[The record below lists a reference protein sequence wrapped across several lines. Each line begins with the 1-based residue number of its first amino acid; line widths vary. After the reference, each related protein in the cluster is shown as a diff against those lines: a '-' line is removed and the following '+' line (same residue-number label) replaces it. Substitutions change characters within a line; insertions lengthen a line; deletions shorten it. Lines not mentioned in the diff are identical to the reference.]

1 MSNFDIAD
9 LAVKAAGCSNN
20 ANIYD
25 DKNMPSVM
33 VFIPAFTWK
42 EIGIGTSTE
51 LFPAFTINGKPISG
65 FWFSKFQNSLDT
77 NRAYSLPD
85 RDPAVSITL
94 DTSISRCT
102 AKGEGWHLQTRLE
115 WMAVALWCM
124 KNGTLPKGNNDY
136 GKDHSE
142 TIYKAIE
149 SCARDDQGRRQRVAT
164 GTGPLSWS
172 HNGEPDG
179 IWDMNGNVWEWVGG
193 IRLVHGELQII
204 SLDGVTF
211 GNDAADPD
219 NSQASGSQLWYAI
232 DGTTGK
238 LIKPNGSGTT
248 ANSLKVDWVESKA
261 KWITGALT
269 KINGEEEWPSCLFKD
284 VTAEDKVTE
293 PAQHILQALGLL
305 PVQDCLE
312 KYEGDYFYF
321 RNRDDERCFICGG
334 GWNHSSRAGVFAVY
348 CNYPR
353 SHSSG
358 DVGFRAAYADLPPA

>member
-85 RDPAVSITL
+85 RDPAVYITL
-94 DTSISRCT
+94 DTAVDRCT

-179 IWDMNGNVWEWVGG
+179 IWERLGMGRRYPSRSRRAPGNLPRRRN
-193 IRLVHGELQII
+193 IRQRR
-204 SLDGVTF
+204 
-211 GNDAADPD
+211 
-219 NSQASGSQLWYAI
+219 SGSRQQ
-232 DGTTGK
+232 
-238 LIKPNGSGTT
+238 SGLRL
-248 ANSLKVDWVESKA
+248 A
-261 KWITGALT
+261 AL
-269 KINGEEEWPSCLFKD
+269 
-284 VTAEDKVTE
+284 VR
-293 PAQHILQALGLL
+293 HRRHHRQAH
-305 PVQDCLE
+305 Q
-312 KYEGDYFYF
+312 
-321 RNRDDERCFICGG
+321 
-334 GWNHSSRAGVFAVY
+334 A
-348 CNYPR
+348 
-353 SHSSG
+353 
-358 DVGFRAAYADLPPA
+358 

>member
-65 FWFSKFQNSLDT
+65 FWHSKFQNSLDT

-193 IRLVHGELQII
+193 IRLVHGELQVI

-211 GNDAADPD
+211 GNDAADSD
-219 NSQASGSQLWYAI
+219 NSQSANSQLWYAI
-232 DGTTGK
+232 DGTSGK
-238 LIKPNGSGTT
+238 LIKPNGLGTT

-269 KINGEEEWPSCLFKD
+269 KINEESDWPSCLFKD
-284 VTAEDKVTE
+284 VTAEEAVCEAAK
-293 PAQHILQALGLL
+293 HILQALGLL
-305 PVQDCLE
+305 PLEDSLE
-312 KYEGDYFYF
+312 KYEGDVFYF
-321 RNRDDERCFICGG
+321 RNRDEERCFFAGG
-334 GWNHSSRAGVFAVY
+334 NWDYSSRAGVFAVH
-348 CNYPR
+348 CDNPR
-353 SHSSG
+353 SHSYG
-358 DVGFRAAYADLPPA
+358 DIGFRAAYAELPPA